1 MGWLT
6 DLADNAMA
14 DGVPVAGISGVNMQ
28 AAPRPAPLSTAGPAP
43 PLLSPAAEARRRKV
57 LAMLARDGG
66 QYAVAVDDAGT
77 DPIIRPWPHRTARVR
92 YSSRRTATIRSRSWR
107 GWQGGTERSHN
118 RQDRGPAGVLWEA
131 RRHPA
136 RRRPIPCRGSCTGG
150 PATRGGFGLVLLC
163 LVCQPEGPRG
173 RDLAAIALDR
183 IDMGAQ
189 LSLGDRGEL
198 LGIGRIAT
206 W

>member
-14 DGVPVAGISGVNMQ
+14 DGVPVAGIGGVNMQ

-77 DPIIRPWPHRTARVR
+77 DPIILSLATPDGTCEVLIPKDRYDPFAIVARV
-92 YSSRRTATIRSRSWR
+92 A
-107 GWQGGTERSHN
+107 GWN
-118 RQDRGPAGVLWEA
+118 REEP
-131 RRHPA
+131 
-136 RRRPIPCRGSCTGG
+136 
-150 PATRGGFGLVLLC
+150 
-163 LVCQPEGPRG
+163 
-173 RDLAAIALDR
+173 
-183 IDMGAQ
+183 
-189 LSLGDRGEL
+189 
-198 LGIGRIAT
+198 
-206 W
+206 